1 MKEMPEFLPVSD
13 EPDLY
18 AIAEKEAEE
27 ERKRL
32 GDKAP
37 RVPPGESSKDFAG
50 KGGASKDAGASMLK
64 PTKSIKTQH
73 PSKPKV
79 ERKKFSTGGKVV
91 VPKRKERRKFE
102 EFDNPFAYQSR
113 FDPIQTEDDES
124 TVLEKMAE
132 MSPASRR
139 MSKMQF
145 LQNIPLCQYYVPPL
159 QQSPRPYSM
168 PPILRDAIQ
177 LDDKSRGFLLFGDSN
192 GLDPSIQNQKSPKKR
207 KLSLST
213 ERDNEYPSKLAKSIS
228 TGDAMNRP
236 QTEGHSQFST
246 AATPRGVTMRESG
259 KWVSCC
265 WCHGT
270 IKSSCASPLTV
281 PRFPIFFPQQ
291 AQVYYAGQSRY
302 IGVFVSREEAC
313 IAYES
318 VREKLRRA
326 KVGAHDSNSTQ
337 DDPFNSAKRAVI
349 ESARKRHA
357 LG

>member
-18 AIAEKEAEE
+18 AIAEKEEEE
-27 ERKRL
+27 ERKRR

-37 RVPPGESSKDFAG
+37 QVPPGESSKDSAG
-50 KGGASKDAGASMLK
+50 NGGASKDAGTSTLK
-64 PTKSIKTQH
+64 PAQSVKTHH
-73 PSKPKV
+73 PPKNKI
-79 ERKKFSTGGKVV
+79 ERKKFSSGGKIVD
-91 VPKRKERRKFE
+91 PKRKERRKFE

-168 PPILRDAIQ
+168 PPILRDGIQ
-177 LDDKSRGFLLFGDSN
+177 LDDKSRAFLLFGDSSEMT
-192 GLDPSIQNQKSPKKR
+192 PSIQNQKSPKKR

-213 ERDNEYPSKLAKSIS
+213 ARNNEYPTKLAKSLS
-228 TGDAMNRP
+228 PGDFAMNRP
-236 QTEGHSQFST
+236 HSERHPQFST

-259 KWVSCC
+259 KWVRCC
-265 WCHGT
+265 CCHGT
-270 IKSSCASPLTV
+270 IKSSCPSSLT
-281 PRFPIFFPQQ
+281 F
-291 AQVYYAGQSRY
+291 
-302 IGVFVSREEAC
+302 
-313 IAYES
+313 
-318 VREKLRRA
+318 
-326 KVGAHDSNSTQ
+326 
-337 DDPFNSAKRAVI
+337 
-349 ESARKRHA
+349 SARCSFRSKHKCITPGS
-357 LG
+357 LDISVSL